1 MREFMDCTRENDALV
16 AVDWHDPSDIAIQR
30 EVELGIDDEDDSNPD
45 VLALKRIPSDA
56 LLVLLRFLISENRSP
71 KQKWRI
77 AQLRLAVLAHQA
89 GLAGVG
95 NLTMTELAEHLGC
108 SKALISHYATRLV
121 DQLAEAQTRGGKS
134 RHAREVYR
142 QTATDY
148 HRRAGHAIGATKER
162 RAFTA

>member
-1 MREFMDCTRENDALV
+1 MREFIHHTRENHDLV
-16 AVDWHDPSDIAIQR
+16 EIVWKDPSDELVEKEIA
-30 EVELGIDDEDDSNPD
+30 EGLDDEDDSNPD

-95 NLTMTELAEHLGC
+95 NLTMTELAGHLGC
-108 SKALISHYATRLV
+108 SKALFSHYATRLV
-121 DQLAEAQTRGGKS
+121 DQLAENQTRGGKS
-134 RHAREVYR
+134 RKARETFRRV
-142 QTATDY
+142 AIEA
-148 HRRAGHAIGATKER
+148 HRRAGHASHKTKER
-162 RAFTA
+162 RPFTA